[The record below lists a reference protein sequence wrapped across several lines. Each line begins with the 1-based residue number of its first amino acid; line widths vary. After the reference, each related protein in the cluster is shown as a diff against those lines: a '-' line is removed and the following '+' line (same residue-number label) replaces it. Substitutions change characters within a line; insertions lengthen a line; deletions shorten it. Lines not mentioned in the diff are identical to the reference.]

1 MPLPTLSTERL
12 LLRPLHDTD
21 AEYIAVLAGEWEV
34 ASNTRRIPHPY
45 NLELAQQFI
54 RWQAQ
59 AQQTR
64 QEDIFAVCRTD
75 QQDLI
80 GCMSLRYDAEQ
91 TELGYWFGQAFWG
104 CGYATEAARAVL
116 EYGAVTQGKT
126 HIYAEHLL
134 SNPQSGRVLA
144 KLGFQAKGSHLGTG
158 RDGEA
163 VELVA
168 YELHLL
174 AAHGAAD
181 ASRGFV

>member
-1 MPLPTLSTERL
+1 MTLPTLRTERL

-21 AEYIAVLAGEWEV
+21 AEYVAVLAGEWEV
-34 ASNTRRIPHPY
+34 AGNTRRIPHPY
-45 NLELAQQFI
+45 NLELAEQFI

-59 AQQTR
+59 AYQAR
-64 QEDIFAVCRTD
+64 QEDIFAVCRAD

-80 GCMSLRYDAEQ
+80 GCMSLVYGPQQ

-116 EYGAVTQGKT
+116 AYGAQTQT
-126 HIYAEHLL
+126 CIYAEHLRH
-134 SNPQSGRVLA
+134 NPQSGRVLE
-144 KLGFQAKGSHLGTG
+144 KLGFQTKGSYLGTG

-174 AAHGAAD
+174 ATPSAAD
-181 ASRGFV
+181 ESRGFV